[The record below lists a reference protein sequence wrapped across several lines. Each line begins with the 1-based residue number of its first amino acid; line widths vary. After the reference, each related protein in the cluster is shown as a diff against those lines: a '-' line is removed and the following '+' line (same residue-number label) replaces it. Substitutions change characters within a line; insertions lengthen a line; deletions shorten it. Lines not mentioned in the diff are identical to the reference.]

1 MSKHFLLPPEWMQ
14 SAVRVALIGAGG
26 TGSQLAD
33 ALASMDSTLRRLGH
47 PGLDVT
53 VFDGDTVSA
62 SNVGRSRFCGPDVGN
77 PKATLLVHRLN
88 MFYGVAYRAVTRHF
102 QKSDLGFQRFDL
114 IVTCTDK
121 AKFRVDLSTWG
132 RDAKNTLWLDTGN
145 RAVDGQCV
153 LGHLGQGQKDRL
165 PNIVDLYRAELSG
178 EAGERADE
186 DQPSCST
193 AEAIA
198 RQEWSVNRTSAL
210 VAADLLWALFRQGRI
225 THHGAHF
232 RVSPMQ
238 VTPLPID
245 PATWA
250 FFGYDAPAPE
260 PQAAPAKR
268 RRRVA

>member
-1 MSKHFLLPPEWMQ
+1 MSNQFLLPADWMQ
-14 SAVRVALIGAGG
+14 RRVRVALIGAGG

-33 ALASMDSTLRRLGH
+33 ALASMDATLRRLGH
-47 PGLDVT
+47 DGLDLT

-62 SNVGRSRFCGPDVGN
+62 SNVGRSRFCGPDVGHA
-77 PKATLLVHRLN
+77 KCLVLVHRLN
-88 MFYGVAYRAVTRHF
+88 QFYGVNYRAEPRHF
-102 QKSDLGFQRFDL
+102 QKADLGYQRYDL

-121 AKFRVDLSTWG
+121 ASFRVALAEWG
-132 RDAKNTLWLDTGN
+132 RDAKGTLWLDAGN

-153 LGHLGQGQKDRL
+153 LGHLGQGGEDRL
-165 PNIVDLYRAELSG
+165 PNIVDLYRDQLTG

-193 AEAIA
+193 AEAVA
-198 RQEWSVNRTSAL
+198 RQEWSVNRTAAL
-210 VAADLLWALFRQGRI
+210 VAADLLWALFRQGRL

-238 VTPLPID
+238 VMPMPID

-250 FFGYDAPAPE
+250 FYGYLAPK
-260 PQAAPAKR
+260 AAGRKR
-268 RRRVA
+268 TRRKAA

>member
-1 MSKHFLLPPEWMQ
+1 MSNHFLLPAEWMQ
-14 SAVRVALIGAGG
+14 RTVRVALIGAGG

-47 PGLDVT
+47 DGLDVT
-53 VFDGDTVSA
+53 IFDGDTVSP
-62 SNVGRSRFCGPDVGN
+62 SNVGRSRFCAADVGQ
-77 PKATLLVHRLN
+77 PKVTLLVHRIN
-88 MFYGVAYRAVTRHF
+88 MFYGVAYKAVTRHF
-102 QKSDLGFQRFDL
+102 EKSDLGFQRYDL

-121 AKFRVDLSTWG
+121 ASFRVALAEWG
-132 RDAKNTLWLDTGN
+132 RDAKNILWMDTGN
-145 RAVDGQCV
+145 LAVEGQCV
-153 LGHLGQGQKDRL
+153 LGHLGQGGENRL
-165 PNIVDLYRAELSG
+165 PNIVDLYRDQLTG

-193 AEAIA
+193 AEAVA

-210 VAADLLWALFRQGRI
+210 VAADLLWGLFRQGRI

-250 FFGYDAPAPE
+250 FYGY
-260 PQAAPAKR
+260 APAKPPSR
-268 RRRVA
+268 KSAKRKAA